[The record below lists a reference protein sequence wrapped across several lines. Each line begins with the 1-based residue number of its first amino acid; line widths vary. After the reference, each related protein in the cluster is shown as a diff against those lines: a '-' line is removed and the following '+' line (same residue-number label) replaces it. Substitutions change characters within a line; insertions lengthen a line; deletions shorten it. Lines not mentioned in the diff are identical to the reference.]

1 LEIIIHEQN
10 KIKIAEIRF
19 DDLVINNAQ
28 DALDIMAN
36 AGEQGARKII
46 LYEKNISPEF
56 FQLKTGLAGEIL
68 LKFTNYKVDLAI
80 IGEFSKYKSKSLEAF
95 IYETNK
101 GNQFYF
107 VKNIETAKKKLL
119 KGLNT

>member
-1 LEIIIHEQN
+1 LEIIIHELH
-10 KIKIAEIRF
+10 KVKIAEIRS
-19 DDLVINNAQ
+19 DDFILKNAQ

-56 FQLKTGLAGEIL
+56 FQLKTRLAGEIL
-68 LKFTNYKVDLAI
+68 LKFTNYRVKLAI
-80 IGEFSKYKSKSLEAF
+80 IGEFGKYKSKSLDAF

-107 VKNIETAKKKLL
+107 VTDIETAKSKLL
-119 KGLNT
+119 KGLKN